1 VKSEKLNMKKRGQF
15 YLVATIIIVGLLI
28 GLSVIFNYSTRSSSY
43 GLEKITQDLSIESQK
58 VMDYETVHPSTAL
71 NEFEDFSMQYSAY
84 AGEDKAIYFI
94 LVEEGVVEEAYK
106 YSDGEKVSL
115 DSDLSVDSAIHFA
128 LDEKVYT
135 SELKE
140 GKNFYFILVYDKGG
154 ERYVYT
160 G

>member
-1 VKSEKLNMKKRGQF
+1 MKKGGKKGQF
-15 YLVATIIIVGLLI
+15 YLVATIIIVGLLV

-43 GLEKITQDLSIESQK
+43 GLEKITRELNIEGQN
-58 VMDYETVHPSTAL
+58 VLDYETVHPATEL
-71 NEFEDFSMQYSAY
+71 NEFEDFSMKYSAY
-84 AGEDKAIYFI
+84 VGEDKAIYFI

-106 YSDGEKVSL
+106 YSDGQKVSL
-115 DSDLSVDSAIHFA
+115 NSDLVVDSAIHFT
-128 LDEKVYT
+128 LDKKVYT
-135 SELKE
+135 FELQE